1 MFKIIIPFLLKGKFS
16 YNSTLQTSDKFTHF
30 CNTLLSTYNKKGLNM
45 EKIVDIIEAMAHEKN
60 ISLDSAVDAF
70 KEALIKTAKRC
81 TSYSSD
87 FKATVDMDVR
97 DYHIEQIITVVKDND
112 ERVEDMPDAV
122 ITLVKA
128 QEEYGTDIELGD
140 ELRSDFILE
149 EHGRT
154 ASHNLY
160 RELQYHIQRQVE
172 QDLFEKYREKVGMVM
187 FGTVN
192 RIDDKE
198 NTFIEIGELKGIL
211 SQRNRIKGEKFKIG
225 DTVKALLRYVSI
237 DPEFGMFLELTRTSP
252 KFLEK
257 LMEKEVPEIGDESI
271 EIVATS
277 RIPGQR
283 AKIAL
288 KTDFPNIDPI
298 GAAVGVKGV
307 RINAVSN
314 ELNGEN
320 IDCIDYSPIPEVF
333 ITRSL
338 SPAIIQS
345 LKITNKKEKK
355 VLVNITSD
363 QKAKAIGRSGI
374 NIRLASMLTGYTI
387 ELNEIEGVTDRT
399 GEGSGKSPSEA
410 EKTTNTD
417 ALADLFK

>member
-1 MFKIIIPFLLKGKFS
+1 
-16 YNSTLQTSDKFTHF
+16 
-30 CNTLLSTYNKKGLNM
+30 M

-60 ISLDSAVDAF
+60 ISLESAVDAF

-81 TSYSSD
+81 TTYTSH
-87 FKATVDMDVR
+87 FEATVDMAKR
-97 DYHIEQIITVVKDND
+97 DYSVEQIVIIAKDDD
-112 ERVEDMPDAV
+112 ERFETEPDAV
-122 ITLVKA
+122 ISL
-128 QEEYGTDIELGD
+128 EEAHELYGSDLELGD
-140 ELRSDFILE
+140 ELRSPFILE
-149 EHGRT
+149 EYGRT
-154 ASHNLY
+154 ASFNLFK
-160 RELQYHIQRQVE
+160 ELQYHIQRQVE
-172 QDLFEKYREKVGMVM
+172 RDLFEKYREKLGKIMI
-187 FGTVN
+187 GTVN
-192 RIDDKE
+192 RVDEKE
-198 NTFIEIGELKGIL
+198 NTFIEIGELKGLL
-211 SQRNRIKGEKFKIG
+211 SQRNRIKGEKFKRG

-237 DPEFGMFLELTRTSP
+237 DPEMGMFLELTRTSP

-257 LMEKEVPEIGDESI
+257 LMEKEVPEIADESVT
-271 EIVATS
+271 IVAS
-277 RIPGQR
+277 ARIPGQR
-283 AKIAL
+283 AKLAL
-288 KTDFPNIDPI
+288 KTDFSNIDPI

-307 RINAVSN
+307 RINAVSA

-345 LKITNKKEKK
+345 VKITSAKDKK

-363 QKAKAIGRSGI
+363 QKAKAIGKSGI

-387 ELNEIEGVTDRT
+387 ELNEIAGITD
-399 GEGSGKSPSEA
+399 KSKDNYGNKNTEI

>member
-1 MFKIIIPFLLKGKFS
+1 
-16 YNSTLQTSDKFTHF
+16 
-30 CNTLLSTYNKKGLNM
+30 M

-60 ISLDSAVDAF
+60 ISLESAVDAF

-81 TSYSSD
+81 TSYTSH
-87 FKATVDMDVR
+87 FEATVDMQKK
-97 DYHIEQIITVVKDND
+97 DYRVEQIITVAEDKD
-112 ERVEDMPDAV
+112 ERFETEPDAV
-122 ITLVKA
+122 ISLEEA
-128 QEEYGTDIELGD
+128 QEEYGSDIELGD

-154 ASHNLY
+154 ASHNLF

-172 QDLFEKYREKVGMVM
+172 QDLFEKYREKVGSVM
-187 FGTVN
+187 IGTVN
-192 RIDDKE
+192 RIDDKD

-211 SQRNRIKGEKFKIG
+211 SQRNRIKGEKFRRG

-237 DPEFGMFLELTRTSP
+237 DPEMGMFLELTRTAP
-252 KFLEK
+252 RFLEK
-257 LMEKEVPEIGDESI
+257 LMEKEVPEIADETV
-271 EIVATS
+271 EIIASS

-283 AKIAL
+283 AKLAL

-320 IDCIDYSPIPEVF
+320 IDCVDYSPIPEVF
-333 ITRSL
+333 ITRAL

-345 LKITNKKEKK
+345 LKVTDQKEKK

-387 ELNEIEGVTDRT
+387 ELNEIEGITDRS
-399 GEGSGKSPSEA
+399 GEGNKSAAEI

>member
-1 MFKIIIPFLLKGKFS
+1 
-16 YNSTLQTSDKFTHF
+16 
-30 CNTLLSTYNKKGLNM
+30 M

-60 ISLDSAVDAF
+60 ISLESAVDAF
-70 KEALIKTAKRC
+70 KEALVKTAKRC
-81 TSYSSD
+81 TTYTSH
-87 FKATVDMDVR
+87 FEATVDMEKK
-97 DYHIEQIITVVKDND
+97 DYSVEQIVIIAKDND
-112 ERVEDMPDAV
+112 ERFETEADAV
-122 ITLVKA
+122 ISL
-128 QEEYGTDIELGD
+128 EEAHELYGSDLELGD
-140 ELRSDFILE
+140 ELRSPFILE

-154 ASHNLY
+154 ASFNLFK
-160 RELQYHIQRQVE
+160 ELQYHIQRQVE
-172 QDLFEKYREKVGMVM
+172 EDLFEKYRNKVGQVM
-187 FGTVN
+187 IGTVN
-192 RIDDKE
+192 RVDEKE
-198 NTFIEIGELKGIL
+198 NTFIEIGELKGLL
-211 SQRNRIKGEKFKIG
+211 SQRNRIKGEKFKRG

-237 DPEFGMFLELTRTSP
+237 DPEMGMFLELTRTSP

-257 LMEKEVPEIGDESI
+257 LMEKEVPEIGDASVLI
-271 EIVATS
+271 ISSA

-307 RINAVSN
+307 RINAVSA

-338 SPAIIQS
+338 SPAIVQS
-345 LKITNKKEKK
+345 VKITSSTDKK
-355 VLVNITSD
+355 VIVNITSD
-363 QKAKAIGRSGI
+363 QKAKAIGKSGI

-387 ELNEIEGVTDRT
+387 ELNEIEGITDRAN
-399 GEGSGKSPSEA
+399 ENSGKNNQEI